1 MGPRF
6 LFIPPVCESRQFVA
20 TQHQGYLF
28 CLVECKVNRRGRAK
42 ISGQRE
48 RATTAAER
56 QIKSGAERETR
67 ESGHKETRREIV
79 KGGGRTECGNRDG
92 LIDGDNEA
100 DRSQAR
106 LWPIRIK
113 LAGPWKRL
121 GRTVGHE

>member
-1 MGPRF
+1 M
-6 LFIPPVCESRQFVA
+6 
-20 TQHQGYLF
+20 
-28 CLVECKVNRRGRAK
+28 ECKVNRRGRAK

-79 KGGGRTECGNRDG
+79 KGGGGGGGGGRMECGNRDG

-106 LWPIRIK
+106 VWPIRIK

-121 GRTVGHE
+121 GHTVGHE